1 MGITR
6 DAHPSLS
13 TRQNAVLQSAVLPVA
28 EQAEPQT
35 PVFDPSRTALLVM
48 HYQTDIMELF
58 RSPPPCSQYPT
69 AVRRRAARG
78 VAVFA
83 KIHFSPGYPEVSP

>member
-1 MGITR
+1 M
-6 DAHPSLS
+6 S
-13 TRQNAVLQSAVLPVA
+13 
-28 EQAEPQT
+28 PQT

-58 RSPPPCSQYPT
+58 PSVAPPCSPIPGSCAT
-69 AVRRRAARG
+69 PRGAG
-78 VAVFA
+78 VAVYFA